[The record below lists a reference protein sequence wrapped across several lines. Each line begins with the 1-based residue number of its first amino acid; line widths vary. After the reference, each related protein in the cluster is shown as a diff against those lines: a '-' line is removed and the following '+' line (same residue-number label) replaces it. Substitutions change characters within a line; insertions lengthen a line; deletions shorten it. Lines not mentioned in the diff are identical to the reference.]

1 MEAQNS
7 AERRYFLVPED
18 ISKQTSSR
26 MTKPVAASEK
36 RRTPPANPKKKR
48 TKPVLIP
55 STAQLER
62 DSKLQNEA
70 ALEFYFL
77 LYLDHIAPDRPRS

>member
-36 RRTPPANPKKKR
+36 RRTPPKKKR